1 MRAARVGE
9 VDRAV
14 PCRAASRV
22 AKPGVMQGCVPSTV
36 APRAAAVKGVKE
48 SSSKEALARSSRG
61 LWRRCGGQVF
71 GVRASRHAKGGWH
84 APAAARERRA
94 WFECNRAL
102 CGVPAA
108 GRARSVK
115 VHACPQARQVIF
127 PRG

>member
-1 MRAARVGE
+1 MRAVNGGA
-9 VDRAV
+9 A
-14 PCRAASRV
+14 CR
-22 AKPGVMQGCVPSTV
+22 
-36 APRAAAVKGVKE
+36 
-48 SSSKEALARSSRG
+48 
-61 LWRRCGGQVF
+61 GGQRRQRELIKRSVGPVEQGAVAEMRGS
-71 GVRASRHAKGGWH
+71 GVRRPSLAPCEKGGWH